1 MTQESK
7 EHSIE
12 ISLPS
17 KVGYE
22 RIAIASSAALAKIGG
37 FPSARI
43 EDLKSA
49 VAEAC
54 INAMQ
59 HGNQWRV
66 DARVM
71 VHMNLSDDRVVI
83 SVTDQG
89 SGVSEV
95 PEYPGI
101 TKIIEENASPRGLG
115 IFIIQQLVD
124 EVQYNQTVDGGHTMT
139 MEILLPEID

>member
-1 MTQESK
+1 MIQASD

-22 RIAIASSAALAKIGG
+22 RIAIASSAALAKLGG
-37 FPSARI
+37 FPTARI

-59 HGNQWRV
+59 HGNQWRLEAKV
-66 DARVM
+66 V
-71 VHMNLSDDRVVI
+71 VLMNLSDDKVAI

-101 TKIIEENASPRGLG
+101 TKIIEEKASPRGLG
-115 IFIIQQLVD
+115 VFIIKQLVD
-124 EVQYNQTVDGGHTMT
+124 EVKYNQSIDGGHTMT
-139 MEILLPEID
+139 MEIRLPE

>member
-1 MTQESK
+1 MTPASN

-17 KVGYE
+17 KIGYE
-22 RIAIASSAALAKIGG
+22 RIAIASSAALAKMGG
-37 FPSARI
+37 VPAARI

-59 HGNQWRV
+59 HGNQWRLE
-66 DARVM
+66 ARVV

-89 SGVSEV
+89 SGVGEV

-101 TKIIEENASPRGLG
+101 TKIIEENISPRGLG
-115 IFIIQQLVD
+115 VFLIQQLVD
-124 EVQYNQTVDGGHTMT
+124 EVRYNQTVDGGHTMT
-139 MEILLPEID
+139 MEIRLPK

>member
-1 MTQESK
+1 MTQASK

-12 ISLPS
+12 INLPS
-17 KVGYE
+17 KIGYE
-22 RIAIASSAALAKIGG
+22 RIAIASSAALAKMGG
-37 FPSARI
+37 FPAARI
-43 EDLKSA
+43 EDVKSA

-59 HGNQWRV
+59 HGNQWRSE
-66 DARVM
+66 ARVV

-89 SGVSEV
+89 SGVTEV
-95 PEYPGI
+95 PQYPGI
-101 TKIIEENASPRGLG
+101 TKIIEEKASPRGLG

-124 EVQYNQTVDGGHTMT
+124 EVKYNQTVDGGHTMT
-139 MEILLPEID
+139 MEIRLPK